1 MTSGLLAL
9 EAEPGNPAPLDGVFR
24 EAHTLKGGA
33 GLVGLKNVSH
43 LSHRLEDLLEE
54 LRLGSRVATPRLTD
68 SLLKAVDGLA
78 RLIAGSLEGVEDEA
92 EVAGIEA
99 ALGAIDGP
107 PVAVDPPLLSPAPP
121 VAAKADPPE
130 PATAERR
137 AVPRPPHADAAP
149 AAVQGPSLDSG
160 SLQVPIERMD
170 KLIRLVGEAAA
181 AHLSIGHML
190 GTKLL
195 RDPDTVGEYRDLTRI
210 LNQLQDVTMRT
221 RMVPVGAL
229 SPSLRRAVREIA
241 RSTGKEVK
249 WEVRGEDSEIDRG
262 VLDRLGDPLV
272 HLVRNA
278 IVHGIELPEERLAKG
293 KPAQAVVRLHA
304 GQLGSEM
311 VIAISDDGAGIDV
324 AKVRAA
330 AEKRGIDVSTLDEA
344 ASLRL
349 IFLAGV
355 STAKTLTDQAG
366 RGVGLD
372 VVIDALAHVR
382 GRVEVSTE
390 LGRGS
395 EFRIIVPI
403 TLTIVP
409 CLITQVSGQAFAVP
423 MAAVVRVLKSD
434 TSTSP
439 AGGRSHALVDGRGLA
454 LTDLSEVLGL
464 PDGMAGPSVVLG
476 TTGSTHAFRVESLVG
491 QRDVVVRGLDGLIP
505 RAECVAGASVE
516 PDGSILFVLDVPA
529 LLQRAR
535 AAREAEA
542 GIASSAA
549 TTLTAAVTP
558 GAPAPAAVA
567 ARASLLVVD
576 DALTL
581 RELQRSILVR
591 AGYEVRT
598 ANDGREALALL
609 AERTA
614 DLVLTD
620 LEMPNLD
627 GFGLTAAI
635 RSQPRLANIPVLMVT
650 SRSSD
655 EDRQRGLD
663 AGADGYIVKS
673 EFDEGRLLSAVS
685 GLLGKRG

>member
-1 MTSGLLAL
+1 L
-9 EAEPGNPAPLDGVFR
+9 
-24 EAHTLKGGA
+24 
-33 GLVGLKNVSH
+33 
-43 LSHRLEDLLEE
+43 
-54 LRLGSRVATPRLTD
+54 
-68 SLLKAVDGLA
+68 
-78 RLIAGSLEGVEDEA
+78 
-92 EVAGIEA
+92 
-99 ALGAIDGP
+99 
-107 PVAVDPPLLSPAPP
+107 
-121 VAAKADPPE
+121 VAAKADLPE

-137 AVPRPPHADAAP
+137 AVPRPPQADAAP
-149 AAVQGPSLDSG
+149 AAVQAPSLDSG

-262 VLDRLGDPLV
+262 VLDRLVDPLV

-491 QRDVVVRGLDGLIP
+491 QRDVVVRAP
-505 RAECVAGASVE
+505 RRPHPASRMRGRRKRR
-516 PDGSILFVLDVPA
+516 D
-529 LLQRAR
+529 
-535 AAREAEA
+535 
-542 GIASSAA
+542 
-549 TTLTAAVTP
+549 
-558 GAPAPAAVA
+558 
-567 ARASLLVVD
+567 
-576 DALTL
+576 
-581 RELQRSILVR
+581 
-591 AGYEVRT
+591 RT
-598 ANDGREALALL
+598 G
-609 AERTA
+609 
-614 DLVLTD
+614 
-620 LEMPNLD
+620 
-627 GFGLTAAI
+627 
-635 RSQPRLANIPVLMVT
+635 
-650 SRSSD
+650 RSSSCSTC
-655 EDRQRGLD
+655 RPCSSGRAPP
-663 AGADGYIVKS
+663 AGRKQAPHPARPTPL
-673 EFDEGRLLSAVS
+673 RLP
-685 GLLGKRG
+685 